1 MDYKVENIIIEKKL
15 VSKIFRFTKKKFSGV
30 KFFTENKLDMQVGF
44 MSHNTDHIITPHLHI
59 NRKKIIKNMSEFL
72 IIFKGR
78 LKVYFYNKKNKLSK
92 TKILNQKDMILLMSG
107 AHGFK
112 VLRKIQMLEIKQ
124 GPFNGDKDKKR
135 LN

>member
-1 MDYKVENIIIEKKL
+1 MDYKVENVIIEKKL

-30 KFFTENKLDMQVGF
+30 KFFTENKLDMQVGL

-92 TKILNQKDMILLMSG
+92 TKILNQKDMILLLSG

-112 VLRKIQMLEIKQ
+112 VLSKIQMLEIKQ